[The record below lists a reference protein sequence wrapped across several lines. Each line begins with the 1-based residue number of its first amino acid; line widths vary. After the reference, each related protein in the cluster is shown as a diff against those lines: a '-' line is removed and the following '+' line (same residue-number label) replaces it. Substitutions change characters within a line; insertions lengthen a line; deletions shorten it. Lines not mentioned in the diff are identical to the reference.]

1 MKITI
6 KLKSKDVQPDLNA
19 SSTNLQLESVSVAVY
34 EIKQTGLGSINPTYR
49 NLLAHQMQGFDFV
62 NG

>member
-19 SSTNLQLESVSVAVY
+19 SSTNLQLESVSAAVY

-49 NLLAHQMQGFDFV
+49 NFLAH
-62 NG
+62 